1 VVVGAAVVGE
11 LVVGGVVVATTVV
24 GGVVVGGV
32 VVGRFVVGGTVVA
45 TVVGGAVV
53 LGGAVVVGAV
63 VLGGAVVGGAV
74 VENGNRGRVVLW
86 VDVAVEDS
94 GGAAEV
100 TGSEVTG
107 RDAESSG
114 VAKASDSVGCESPP
128 VIAVM
133 ATAAMPS
140 SIAKT

>member
-11 LVVGGVVVATTVV
+11 LVVGGVVVVTTVV
-24 GGVVVGGV
+24 GGAVVGG
-32 VVGRFVVGGTVVA
+32 FVVGGVVA

>member
-11 LVVGGVVVATTVV
+11 LVVGGVVATTGVGEAVV
-24 GGVVVGGV
+24 GG
-32 VVGRFVVGGTVVA
+32 FVVGGVVA

-53 LGGAVVVGAV
+53 PGGAMVRGVVVGAV

>member
-11 LVVGGVVVATTVV
+11 LVVGGVVVATSVVGEAVV
-24 GGVVVGGV
+24 GGV
-32 VVGRFVVGGTVVA
+32 VVGGTVVA

-63 VLGGAVVGGAV
+63 VLGGVVVGGAV
-74 VENGNRGRVVLW
+74 VEDGNRGRVVPPL
-86 VDVAVEDS
+86 DVAVEDS

-100 TGSEVTG
+100 PGSEVTG

-114 VAKASDSVGCESPP
+114 VAKASGSVGCESPP

-140 SIAKT
+140 SIAKM